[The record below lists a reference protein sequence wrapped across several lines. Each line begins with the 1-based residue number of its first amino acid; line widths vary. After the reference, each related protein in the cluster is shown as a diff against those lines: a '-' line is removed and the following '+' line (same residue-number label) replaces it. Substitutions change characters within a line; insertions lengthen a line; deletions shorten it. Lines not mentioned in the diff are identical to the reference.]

1 MHRAGRFLSVFL
13 SVVLTVGCGPGVP
26 SAPRPA
32 FDGNLD
38 EVLEIKVANHQLDEA
53 RVWLWVDG
61 QRERL
66 GSVRG
71 SSSETFFFPMDGI
84 RTVHMEFDLTLGAHC
99 VTTNVSL
106 GPGDQIDATI
116 PSILTTML
124 AVCRSR

>member
-1 MHRAGRFLSVFL
+1 VRSGA
-13 SVVLTVGCGPGVP
+13 P

-32 FDGNLD
+32 FSGNLA
-38 EVLEIKVANHQLDEA
+38 EVLEITVRNQQLDEA

-71 SSSETFFFPMDGI
+71 NTNETFFFPMDGI
-84 RTVHMEFDLTLGAHC
+84 RTVHMEFDLVLGAHC

-106 GPGDQIDATI
+106 GPGDEIEATI
-116 PSILTTML
+116 PSILSTMV
-124 AVCRSR
+124 ARCRNR